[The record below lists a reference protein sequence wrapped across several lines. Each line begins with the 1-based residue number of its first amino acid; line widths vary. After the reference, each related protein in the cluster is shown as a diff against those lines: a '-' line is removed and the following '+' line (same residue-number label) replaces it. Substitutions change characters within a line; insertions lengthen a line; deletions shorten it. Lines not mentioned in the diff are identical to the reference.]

1 VLLQE
6 LRRLAESPEVA
17 ADLTREGYARK
28 RVRHLIQLDR
38 DGGFVACV
46 DLAGQGR
53 GAARGQEMEV
63 PDVVRSSATR
73 PLLLADGPDYLFGLD
88 PDPKKAQRAAERHR
102 AFVELVE
109 DCARRTGLPEVE
121 AVLRY
126 LREAEPPPGL
136 DPRAELVTFEVE
148 GRRVVDLPEVARYWV
163 SRLRP
168 EEGEGA
174 LPCLVCGQM
183 APPARVWPVL
193 IKGIPGGQTSG
204 NQLASAN
211 AEAFESYGLKGSRT
225 SPACLDCAA
234 AVGKAL
240 NWLLGRDAHHLRLA
254 GSVFVFWT
262 RDGGHFDLARL
273 LSDPSPEDV
282 RELLQAPWTG
292 RRGATAIEPARFF
305 AAELSASG
313 SRVAVRS
320 WVDTTVPEVRRHVAR
335 YLSRL
340 AVVPPA
346 GGEPGPLGIGSLLRA
361 TARDWQ
367 GVHPEAGHDL
377 MQVALTGAPVPP
389 RLMELV
395 VRRNRAEQRV
405 TRPRAALLR
414 LALLASGGDRSDESH
429 DREEIWMSKLE
440 TDEPS
445 PAYLCGRLLA
455 ELEAAQRAAL
465 GRINAT
471 VTDRYYG
478 AASSSPATVFGP
490 LLRNARHHLARLRKD
505 KGAIYQAIDGRITE
519 ILARLQGEFPAVLTL
534 KDQARFALGYYH
546 QKAEDRAAAR
556 TRRELREALDD
567 QDEGEETPEDGA
579 NRNPQEG
586 E

>member
-1 VLLQE
+1 MLLQE
-6 LRRLAESPEVA
+6 LRRLAESSEVA

-28 RVRHLIQLDR
+28 RVRHVIQLDR
-38 DGGFVACV
+38 DGGFLACV

-63 PDVVRSSATR
+63 PDAVRSSAMR
-73 PLLLADGPDYLFGLD
+73 PLLLADGPDYVFGLD
-88 PDPKKAQRAAERHR
+88 PDPQKARRAAERHR
-102 AFVELVE
+102 AFIELVE
-109 DCARRTGLPEVE
+109 DCARSTGLPEVE

-126 LREAEPPPGL
+126 LRTAEPPADL
-136 DPRAELVTFEVE
+136 DPRADLVTFDVE
-148 GRRVVDLPEVARYWV
+148 GRRVVDLPEVARYWA

-168 EEGEGA
+168 ADGEGE
-174 LPCLVCGQM
+174 LPCLVCGRA

-211 AEAFESYGLKGSRT
+211 AEAFESYGLHGSRT

-262 RDGGHFDLARL
+262 RDGDHFDLARL
-273 LSDPSPEDV
+273 LSDPHPEDV
-282 RELLQAPWTG
+282 RELLKAPWTG
-292 RRGATAIEPARFF
+292 QRGATAIEPARFF

-313 SRVAVRS
+313 ARVAVRS
-320 WVDTTVPEVRRHVAR
+320 WVDTTVPEVRGHVAR

-340 AVVPPA
+340 AVVPPG
-346 GGEPGPLGIGSLLRA
+346 GGEAAPLGIIPLLRS

-367 GVHPEAGHDL
+367 GVHPEAAHDL
-377 MQVALTGAPVPP
+377 VQVALTGAPVPA
-389 RLMELV
+389 RLMEV
-395 VRRNRAEQRV
+395 AVRRNRAEQRV

-414 LALLASGGDRSDESH
+414 LALLGGSERSDD
-429 DREEIWMSKLE
+429 DREETWMSGLE
-440 TDEPS
+440 TEES
-445 PAYLCGRLLA
+445 SSAYLCGRLLA

-471 VTDRYYG
+471 LTDRYYG

-490 LLRNARHHLARLRKD
+490 LLRTYQHHMARLRKD
-505 KGAIYQAIDGRITE
+505 REAVYRAIDGRVTDIME
-519 ILARLQGEFPAVLTL
+519 RLRGGFPAVLTL
-534 KDQARFALGYYH
+534 KDQALFALGYYH
-546 QKAEDRAAAR
+546 QKADDRAMAR
-556 TRRELREALDD
+556 TRRELRQALDD
-567 QDEGEETPEDGA
+567 QDEESPEIGENEENEDA
-579 NRNPQEG
+579 PEG